1 MMYMSRSRALKVQ
14 VTAGSVKNGRMDR
27 ISMKKEAGE
36 TLDAQLKNSRCVVGG
51 TAFSHLA
58 RGRVRDGMSRSFPK
72 LNSSWSRVL
81 YSISSRSNSII
92 SSKTM
97 TAIA

>member
-1 MMYMSRSRALKVQ
+1 MSRSRALKVQ
-14 VTAGSVKNGRMDR
+14 ITAGSVRRGRLDR

-36 TLDAQLKNSRCVVGG
+36 ALDAQLKNSRCVVGG

-72 LNSSWSRVL
+72 LNSSW
-81 YSISSRSNSII
+81 II
-92 SSKTM
+92 LLLSFDKDSKE
-97 TAIA
+97 I